1 VRIAEECLLF
11 GPELAVEGRVFENN
25 GDKKMPL
32 FRRMSVSGRNQIYV
46 RTLAREQSGSV
57 AAGFEAKMAFI

>member
-32 FRRMSVSGRNQIYV
+32 FRRMSVSGRNQICTHFSE
-46 RTLAREQSGSV
+46 RTVWIRRSW
-57 AAGFEAKMAFI
+57 F